1 MRKHSGVS
9 LMVGDIKMIFRTFD
23 AVITEGDISTRKEHT
38 LEFAVYLSFN
48 TISHFH
54 AFSIL

>member
-1 MRKHSGVS
+1 MRKHSDIP

-23 AVITEGDISTRKEHT
+23 AVITERDVTAREQHT
-38 LEFAVYLSFN
+38 LEFAVHLSFN